1 MLATVPVCPFQ
12 DPEHL
17 ANAAERG
24 VLDTEPAWRT
34 ALLGVK
40 LNTAVDMASMINIID
55 DLDLARINAAINEAL
70 RSTICIYCDT
80 NSQCH
85 PQ

>member
-1 MLATVPVCPFQ
+1 MLAKVTVCPFQ

-17 ANAAERG
+17 ANSAERG
-24 VLDTEPAWRT
+24 VLETEPAWQT

-40 LNTAVDMASMINIID
+40 LNTAGDMARIID
-55 DLDLARINAAINEAL
+55 DMDLARINAAVSEVL

-80 NSQCH
+80 NAMCH
-85 PQ
+85 PK